1 MKKLAIAAAM
11 AALATTVSAQNVQ
24 VYGVIDTGFQSHD
37 NGTDSYSRGFDSGVA
52 TSRLGF
58 RGTEDLG
65 GGLKANFQL
74 EAQLNPSAGSVG
86 STTVAANETFNREAW
101 VGLSSNILG
110 EIRVG
115 RQDVTYA
122 QDVDSGTS
130 QFGNFGNRAVNGTA
144 IELGSDV
151 KNTVK
156 YITPKLGGFYAQ
168 VGFASAN
175 GAGATTD
182 TAGDHKGALIG
193 YDDGRLRLFAGL
205 HQVDATGATVATS
218 KRDFKVLGAAYN
230 LGYASVGVTYA
241 EGDVNNT
248 NGADNKSTQG
258 SVRVPLGRG
267 FAAHA
272 IYAVAKDG
280 SQATDGEGKG
290 YTLGVS
296 KELSKR
302 TSLYAAYTSVD
313 NEANA
318 RMYMAGQVAA
328 PATAG
333 LDTKTYTV
341 GLVHSF

>member
-1 MKKLAIAAAM
+1 MKKLAIAAAL
-11 AALATTVSAQNVQ
+11 AALTTAVSAQNVQ
-24 VYGVIDTGFQSHD
+24 VYGIIDTGFQSHD
-37 NGTDSYSRGFDSGVA
+37 NGTDSYSRAFDSGVA

-58 RGTEDLG
+58 RGSEDLG

-74 EAQLNPSAGSVG
+74 EAQLNPSSGSVG

-101 VGLSSNILG
+101 VGLSSNTLG
-110 EIRVG
+110 EIRIG

-122 QDVDSGTS
+122 QDVDAGTS
-130 QFGNFGNRAVNGTA
+130 QFGNFGNRAINGTA
-144 IELGSDV
+144 IELGSDQ
-151 KNTVK
+151 KNVIK

-168 VGFASAN
+168 VGFGSAN
-175 GAGATTD
+175 NAGATSD
-182 TAGDHKGALIG
+182 TAGDQQGALVG
-193 YDDGRLRLFAGL
+193 YDDGRLKLFVGT
-205 HQVDATGATVATS
+205 HKVDATAAAGD
-218 KRDFKVLGAAYN
+218 RDFNVLGAAYN
-230 LGYASVGVTYA
+230 LGYAQVGVTYA
-241 EGDVNNT
+241 EGDVNNA
-248 NGADNKSTQG
+248 NGAKNKSTQG

-272 IYAVAKDG
+272 VYAVAEDG
-280 SQATDGEGKG
+280 AQATEGKGTG

-341 GLVHSF
+341 GLVHAF